1 MIIGSALMQ
10 KGEQMRLIDA
20 DLLGLTDIE
29 IIMCDGDY
37 KEALKMLIN
46 KIENAPTI
54 EPEQT
59 RKWTMVGKWIIRK
72 NTKNAMCPSCHKSF
86 KDVYDMD
93 NYDHYC
99 RHCGLAMDGII
110 NE

>member
-1 MIIGSALMQ
+1 MIIGFAQMQ
-10 KGEQMRLIDA
+10 KGEPMRLIDA
-20 DLLGLTDIE
+20 DKLEPDTDYD
-29 IIMCDGDY
+29 DGEY
-37 KEALKMLIN
+37 FAYSKAQ
-46 KIENAPTI
+46 IENAPTI
-54 EPEQT
+54 ELEQT
-59 RKWTMVGKWIIRK
+59 RKWTMVGKWIIQK
-72 NTKNAMCPSCHKSF
+72 NTRNAMCPSCHKSF

>member
-1 MIIGSALMQ
+1 MMIGSALMQ
-10 KGEQMRLIDA
+10 KGELMRLIDA
-20 DLLGLTDIE
+20 DAMKRDLLTVDPQYQTMIDWCITVLD
-29 IIMCDGDY
+29 
-37 KEALKMLIN
+37 AQ
-46 KIENAPTI
+46 PTI
-54 EPEQT
+54 EPELT